1 MKKINFMLTAFRD
14 GFQSVYG
21 TKVRSEDFLPAV
33 EAAKEAG
40 VTHFESA
47 GGATFQSALFFNNE
61 NPYDVMDSFR
71 KTVGPDAN
79 LQSLARGVNVVGLNS
94 QPSDVIKL
102 HAVTF
107 KKHGL
112 TTIRNFDALN
122 DVNNLIYSG
131 KCIKEAGLKHEVTIT
146 MMSLAPGWDKTGK
159 YHTPDFYESVLKKIL
174 KSGIEFDSLCF
185 KDASGTSTPATVR
198 ETVKRAK
205 KLLPANIPVVFHS
218 HETAGT
224 GLACYLAAIDGGAD
238 GLDLSMAPVSGGTC
252 QPDLIS
258 MWHALRGSEYTLDI
272 DIDKIRKAE
281 SVLKECM
288 KEYVLKPEAMRVEPM
303 IPFSPLPGGA
313 LTNATRQLR
322 EIGQIDKYE
331 KLLGAME
338 EVVRRGGFG
347 TSVTPVSQFYIQQS
361 MQNILSADGPWKR
374 FSPGYANMILGYF
387 GTTPEPADPELV
399 KLASAYMKKEPTT
412 KTVLEL
418 NDADPTKGVKPA
430 KALLEKNGLPVTDE
444 NVFIVAACND
454 AANGVNKGLDFL
466 LGKGKCLVEKVSGTP
481 KKAVAKTADSYTVT
495 VSGKK
500 YSVSFSGSKALVNG
514 VNYEVDIKEGS
525 AKQEQ
530 SAAASSTGNGTE
542 VKSPLPGTLLKF
554 SVDNGSAVSK
564 GDVIAIMEAMKMESE
579 VKANADGVI
588 TFCMKQG
595 DQIQT
600 GDVIAEIK

>member
-33 EAAKEAG
+33 QAAKDAG
-40 VTHFESA
+40 VMHFESA
-47 GGATFQSALFFNNE
+47 GGATFQSAVMFNNE
-61 NPYDVMDSFR
+61 NPYDVMDAFR
-71 KTVGPDAN
+71 KAVGPEVN

-102 HAVTF
+102 HAQTF

-112 TTIRNFDALN
+112 TTVRNFDALN

-159 YHTPDFYESVLKKIL
+159 YHTPEFYEGVLKNIL
-174 KSGIEFDSLCF
+174 KSGIEFDSVCF
-185 KDASGTSTPATVR
+185 KDASGTSTPQTVR
-198 ETVKRAK
+198 ETIKRAK
-205 KLLPANIPVVFHS
+205 KLLPPEVKVVFHT

-224 GLACYLAAIDGGAD
+224 GLACYLAAIEGGVD
-238 GLDLSMAPVSGGTC
+238 SIDLSMAPVSGGTC
-252 QPDLIS
+252 QTDIIS
-258 MWHALRGSEYTLDI
+258 MWHALRGSDYTLDI

-281 SVLKECM
+281 SVLKDCM
-288 KEYVLKPEAMRVEPM
+288 KDYIIKPEAMRVEPM

-322 EIGQIDKYE
+322 EVGQMDKYPAI
-331 KLLGAME
+331 LAAME

-361 MQNILSADGPWKR
+361 MQNVLSPEGPWTR
-374 FSPGYANMILGYF
+374 FAPGYGNMLLGYF
-387 GTTPEPADPELV
+387 GKTPAPADPELV

-418 NDADPTKGVKPA
+418 NDADPTKGVKVA
-430 KALLEKNGLPVTDE
+430 KELLQKNNLPTTDE
-444 NVFIVAACND
+444 NIFIVAACND

-466 LGKGKCLVEKVSGTP
+466 LGKAKCQVEKKSASSVSGAGKSNAFTITIDGSAYGVEINGD
-481 KKAVAKTADSYTVT
+481 KATI
-495 VSGKK
+495 
-500 YSVSFSGSKALVNG
+500 NG
-514 VNYEVDIKEGS
+514 ETFAFNVKEGLEKSS
-525 AKQEQ
+525 APKANA
-530 SAAASSTGNGTE
+530 SAGGTE
-542 VKSPLPGTLLKF
+542 VKAPMPGVVLKLLVADGATVKN
-554 SVDNGSAVSK
+554 SQPILV
-564 GDVIAIMEAMKMESE
+564 MEAMKIETE
-579 VKANADGVI
+579 IKATADGKVY
-588 TFCMKQG
+588 FAAKNG
-595 DQIQT
+595 DTLQT
-600 GDVIAEIK
+600 GSLIATIK

>member
-1 MKKINFMLTAFRD
+1 MKKIKFMLTAFRD

-40 VTHFESA
+40 VMHFESA
-47 GGATFQSALFFNNE
+47 GGATFQSALFFNKE
-61 NPYDVMDSFR
+61 NPYDVMDAFR
-71 KTVGPDAN
+71 KTVGPDVN

-102 HAVTF
+102 HAQTF

-131 KCIKEAGLKHEVTIT
+131 KCIKEAGLKHEVTVT

-159 YHTPDFYESVLKKIL
+159 FHTPEFYEGVLKNIL
-174 KSGIEFDSLCF
+174 ASGIEFDSVCF
-185 KDASGTSTPATVR
+185 KDASGTSTPETVR
-198 ETVKRAK
+198 ETIARAK
-205 KLLPANIPVVFHS
+205 KLLPSEVDVVFHT

-224 GLACYLAAIDGGAD
+224 GLACNLAAIEGGVD
-238 GLDLSMAPVSGGTC
+238 RIDLSMAPVSGGTC
-252 QPDLIS
+252 QTDIIS

-281 SVLKECM
+281 SVLKDCLRD
-288 KEYVLKPEAMRVEPM
+288 YVLKPEAMRVEPT

-322 EIGQIDKYE
+322 EIGQIDKYPQV
-331 KLLGAME
+331 LAAME

-347 TSVTPVSQFYIQQS
+347 TSVTPVSQFYIQQA
-361 MQNILSADGPWKR
+361 MQNVIQGPWKA
-374 FSPGYANMILGYF
+374 FAPGYGNMLLGYF
-387 GTTPEPADPELV
+387 GKTPTPADPELV

-418 NDADPTKGVKPA
+418 NDADPKKGVKPA
-430 KALLEKNGLPVTDE
+430 TELLQKNNLPVTDE
-444 NVFIVAACND
+444 NIFIVAACND

-466 LGKGKCLVEKVSGTP
+466 LGKAKCLVEKKSATTETKLKGN
-481 KKAVAKTADSYTVT
+481 AFT
-495 VSGKK
+495 VSVGGETFNIELKDN
-500 YSVSFSGSKALVNG
+500 KATVNG
-514 VNYEVDIKEGS
+514 QTYDIAVKEGI
-525 AKQEQ
+525 
-530 SAAASSTGNGTE
+530 SAAAPAQTSTGGGAE
-542 VKSPLPGTLLKF
+542 VKAPMPGVIMRF
-554 SVDNGSAVSK
+554 SVTEGANVQAGQT
-564 GDVIAIMEAMKMESE
+564 VIIIEAMKMEME
-579 VKANADGVI
+579 IKATAAGKIHFTAN
-588 TFCMKQG
+588 TG
-595 DQIQT
+595 DQVQT
-600 GDVIAEIK
+600 GNVLALIK

>member
-33 EAAKEAG
+33 VAAKEAG
-40 VTHFESA
+40 VMHFESA
-47 GGATFQSALFFNNE
+47 GGATFQSAVMFNNE
-61 NPYDVMDSFR
+61 NPYDVMDAFR
-71 KTVGPDAN
+71 KAVGPDVN

-102 HAVTF
+102 HAKTF

-131 KCIKEAGLKHEVTIT
+131 KCIKEAGLKHEVAVT

-159 YHTPDFYESVLKKIL
+159 YHTPEFYEGVLKNIL
-174 KSGIEFDSLCF
+174 NSGIEFDSVCF
-185 KDASGTSTPATVR
+185 KDASGTSTPQTVR
-198 ETVKRAK
+198 ETIKRAK
-205 KLLPANIPVVFHS
+205 KILPPEVKVIFHS

-224 GLACYLAAIDGGAD
+224 GIACYLAAIEGGVD
-238 GLDLSMAPVSGGTC
+238 SLDLSMAPVSGGTC
-252 QPDLIS
+252 QTDIIS
-258 MWHALRGSEYTLDI
+258 MWHALRGSDYTLDI

-281 SVLKECM
+281 NVLKECM
-288 KEYVLKPEAMRVEPM
+288 KDYVLKPEAMKVEPM

-322 EIGQIDKYE
+322 EMNQMDKYPA
-331 KLLGAME
+331 LLAAME

-361 MQNILSADGPWKR
+361 MQNVLSPEGPWTR
-374 FSPGYANMILGYF
+374 FSNGYANMILGYF
-387 GTTPEPADPELV
+387 GKTPAEPDPELV

-418 NDADPTKGVKPA
+418 NDADKTKGIKVA
-430 KALLEKNGLPVTDE
+430 KEMLEKNNLPTTDE
-444 NVFIVAACND
+444 NIFIVAACND

-466 LGKGKCLVEKVSGTP
+466 LGKAKCQVEKVSNAP
-481 KKAVAKTADSYTVT
+481 KVAAGSNAFTVT
-495 VSGKK
+495 VDGTDYGVELNGDKATIDGQTFAFSIVDGIKKASGA
-500 YSVSFSGSKALVNG
+500 VKAAVG
-514 VNYEVDIKEGS
+514 G
-525 AKQEQ
+525 
-530 SAAASSTGNGTE
+530 GTE
-542 VKSPLPGTLLKF
+542 VKAPMPGVVLKLLVSDGA
-554 SVDNGSAVSK
+554 SVKNSQPIMV
-564 GDVIAIMEAMKMESE
+564 MEAMKMETE
-579 VKANADGVI
+579 IKATADGKVS
-588 TFCMKQG
+588 FAVKNG
-595 DQIQT
+595 DTLQT
-600 GDVIAEIK
+600 GTLIATIK

>member
-33 EAAKEAG
+33 AAAKEAG
-40 VTHFESA
+40 VMHFESA
-47 GGATFQSALFFNNE
+47 GGATFQSAVMFNNE
-61 NPYDVMDSFR
+61 NPYDVMDAFR
-71 KTVGPDAN
+71 KTVGPDVN

-102 HAVTF
+102 HAQTF

-131 KCIKEAGLKHEVTIT
+131 KCIKEAGLKHEVAIT

-159 YHTPDFYESVLKKIL
+159 YHTPEFYEGVLKNIMA
-174 KSGIEFDSLCF
+174 SGIEFDSVCF
-185 KDASGTSTPATVR
+185 KDASGTSTPQ
-198 ETVKRAK
+198 TVKETIQRAK
-205 KLLPANIPVVFHS
+205 KLLPPEVKVVFHT

-224 GLACYLAAIDGGAD
+224 GLACYLAAIEGGVD
-238 GLDLSMAPVSGGTC
+238 SIDLSMAPVSGGTC
-252 QPDLIS
+252 QTDIIS
-258 MWHALRGSEYTLDI
+258 MWHALRGSNYTLDI

-281 SVLKECM
+281 SVLKDCM
-288 KEYVLKPEAMRVEPM
+288 KDYVLKPEAMRVEPM

-322 EIGQIDKYE
+322 EMNQMDKYPA
-331 KLLGAME
+331 LLAAME

-361 MQNILSADGPWKR
+361 MQNVLSPEGPWTR
-374 FSPGYANMILGYF
+374 FAPGYGNMLLGYF
-387 GTTPEPADPELV
+387 GKTPAPADPELV

-418 NDADPTKGVKPA
+418 NDADPTKGVKVA
-430 KALLEKNGLPVTDE
+430 KELLEKNNLPTTDE
-444 NVFIVAACND
+444 NIFIVAACND

-466 LGKGKCLVEKVSGTP
+466 LGKAKCTVEKKSASSAKAGGNAFTITIDGTAYGVEVNGDKATINGETFAFDVKEGLQAQVSSAP
-481 KKAVAKTADSYTVT
+481 KAVA
-495 VSGKK
+495 VSG
-500 YSVSFSGSKALVNG
+500 GA
-514 VNYEVDIKEGS
+514 
-525 AKQEQ
+525 
-530 SAAASSTGNGTE
+530 E
-542 VKSPLPGTLLKF
+542 VKSPMPGVVLKLLVSDGA
-554 SVDNGSAVSK
+554 SVKNAQPIMV
-564 GDVIAIMEAMKMESE
+564 MEAMKMETEIKATAEGKVSFA
-579 VKANADGVI
+579 VKN
-588 TFCMKQG
+588 G
-595 DQIQT
+595 DTLQT
-600 GDVIAEIK
+600 GTLIATIK

>member
-33 EAAKEAG
+33 VAAKEAG
-40 VTHFESA
+40 VMHFESA
-47 GGATFQSALFFNNE
+47 GGATFQSAVMFNNE
-61 NPYDVMDSFR
+61 NPYDVMDAFR
-71 KTVGPDAN
+71 KAVGPEVN
-79 LQSLARGVNVVGLNS
+79 LQSLSRGVNVVGLNS

-102 HAVTF
+102 HAQTF

-159 YHTPDFYESVLKKIL
+159 YHTPEFYEGVLKNII
-174 KSGIEFDSLCF
+174 KSGIEFDSVCF
-185 KDASGTSTPATVR
+185 KDASGTSTPQVVR
-198 ETVKRAK
+198 ETIKRAK
-205 KLLPANIPVVFHS
+205 KILPPEVKVIFHT

-224 GLACYLAAIDGGAD
+224 GLACYLAAIEGGVD
-238 GLDLSMAPVSGGTC
+238 SIDLSMAPVSGGTC
-252 QPDLIS
+252 QTDIIS
-258 MWHALRGSEYTLDI
+258 MWHALRGSDYTLDI

-281 SVLKECM
+281 SVLKDCM
-288 KEYVLKPEAMRVEPM
+288 KDYVLKPEAMRVEPM

-322 EIGQIDKYE
+322 EMNQMDKYPA
-331 KLLGAME
+331 LLAAME

-361 MQNILSADGPWKR
+361 MQNVLSPEGPWTR

-387 GTTPEPADPELV
+387 GKTPAPADPELV

-412 KTVLEL
+412 KPVLEL
-418 NDADPTKGVKPA
+418 NDADPTKGVKVA
-430 KALLEKNGLPVTDE
+430 KEMLKKNNLPTTDE
-444 NVFIVAACND
+444 NIFIVAACND

-466 LGKGKCLVEKVSGTP
+466 LGKAKCQVEKKSASSAKAASNAFTITIDGT
-481 KKAVAKTADSYTVT
+481 AYGVE
-495 VSGKK
+495 
-500 YSVSFSGSKALVNG
+500 VNG
-514 VNYEVDIKEGS
+514 DKATINGETFAFDVKEGLQ
-525 AKQEQ
+525 AQ
-530 SAAASSTGNGTE
+530 AASAPKTSTGSGVE
-542 VKSPLPGTLLKF
+542 VKAPMPGVVLKLLVADGA
-554 SVDNGSAVSK
+554 SVKNAQPIMV
-564 GDVIAIMEAMKMESE
+564 MEAMKMETE
-579 VKANADGVI
+579 IKATADGKVS
-588 TFCMKQG
+588 FAVKNG
-595 DQIQT
+595 DTLQT
-600 GDVIAEIK
+600 GTLIATIK

>member
-33 EAAKEAG
+33 VAAKEAG
-40 VTHFESA
+40 VMHFESA
-47 GGATFQSALFFNNE
+47 GGATFQSAVMFNNE
-61 NPYDVMDSFR
+61 NPYDVMDAFR
-71 KTVGPDAN
+71 KAVGPEVN
-79 LQSLARGVNVVGLNS
+79 LQSLSRGVNVVGLNS

-102 HAVTF
+102 HAQTF

-159 YHTPDFYESVLKKIL
+159 YHTPEFYEGVLKNIM
-174 KSGIEFDSLCF
+174 KSGIEFDSVCF
-185 KDASGTSTPATVR
+185 KDASGTSTPQVVR
-198 ETVKRAK
+198 ETIKRAK
-205 KLLPANIPVVFHS
+205 KILPPEVKVVFHT

-224 GLACYLAAIDGGAD
+224 GLACYLAAIEGGVD
-238 GLDLSMAPVSGGTC
+238 SIDLSMAPVSGGTC
-252 QPDLIS
+252 QTDIIS
-258 MWHALRGSEYTLDI
+258 MWHALRGSNYTLDI

-281 SVLKECM
+281 SVLKDCM
-288 KEYVLKPEAMRVEPM
+288 KDYVLKPEAMRVEPM

-322 EIGQIDKYE
+322 EMNQMDKYPA
-331 KLLGAME
+331 LLAAME

-361 MQNILSADGPWKR
+361 MQNILSPEGPWTR
-374 FSPGYANMILGYF
+374 FSNGYANMILGYF
-387 GTTPEPADPELV
+387 GKTPAKPDQELV

-418 NDADPTKGVKPA
+418 NDADPTKGVKVA
-430 KALLEKNGLPVTDE
+430 KEMLEKNNLPTTDE
-444 NVFIVAACND
+444 NIFIVAACND

-466 LGKGKCLVEKVSGTP
+466 LGKAKCLVEKKSATSAKVGSNAFTITIDGTAYGVEVNGDKATINGETFAFDVKEGIQAQAASTP
-481 KKAVAKTADSYTVT
+481 KA
-495 VSGKK
+495 
-500 YSVSFSGSKALVNG
+500 SVGGG
-514 VNYEVDIKEGS
+514 V
-525 AKQEQ
+525 
-530 SAAASSTGNGTE
+530 E
-542 VKSPLPGTLLKF
+542 VKAPMPGVVLKLLVADGA
-554 SVDNGSAVSK
+554 SVKNAQPIMV
-564 GDVIAIMEAMKMESE
+564 MEAMKMETE
-579 VKANADGVI
+579 IKATADGKVS
-588 TFCMKQG
+588 FAVKNG
-595 DQIQT
+595 DTLQT
-600 GDVIAEIK
+600 GTLIATIK

>member
-33 EAAKEAG
+33 VAAKEAG
-40 VTHFESA
+40 VRHFESA
-47 GGATFQSALFFNNE
+47 GGATFQSALMFNNE
-61 NPYDVMDSFR
+61 NPYDVMDAFR
-71 KTVGPDAN
+71 KAVGPEVN

-102 HAVTF
+102 HAQTF

-146 MMSLAPGWDKTGK
+146 MMSLAPNWDKTGK
-159 YHTPDFYESVLKKIL
+159 FHTPEFYEGVLKNII
-174 KSGIEFDSLCF
+174 KSGIEFDSVCF
-185 KDASGTSTPATVR
+185 KDASGTSTPQTVR
-198 ETVKRAK
+198 ETIKRAK
-205 KLLPANIPVVFHS
+205 KILPPEVKVVFHS

-224 GLACYLAAIDGGAD
+224 GLACYLAAIEGGVD
-238 GLDLSMAPVSGGTC
+238 SLDLSMAPVSGGTC

-258 MWHALRGSEYTLDI
+258 MWHALRGSDYTLDI

-281 SVLKECM
+281 NVLKECM
-288 KEYVLKPEAMRVEPM
+288 KDYIIKPEAMKVEPM

-322 EIGQIDKYE
+322 EVGQMDKYE
-331 KLLGAME
+331 KILAAME

-361 MQNILSADGPWKR
+361 MQNVLSPEGPWTR
-374 FSPGYANMILGYF
+374 FAPGYANMILGYF
-387 GTTPEPADPELV
+387 GKTPAPADPELV

-418 NDADPTKGVKPA
+418 NDADKTKGVKVA
-430 KALLEKNGLPVTDE
+430 KELLEKNNLPTTDE
-444 NVFIVAACND
+444 NIFIVAACND

-466 LGKGKCLVEKVSGTP
+466 LGKAKCQVEKKSSTSAGAKLGGNAFTITIDGEAYGVELNGDKATINGETFAFNVKEGLEKASTP
-481 KKAVAKTADSYTVT
+481 KANTA
-495 VSGKK
+495 G
-500 YSVSFSGSKALVNG
+500 GG
-514 VNYEVDIKEGS
+514 V
-525 AKQEQ
+525 
-530 SAAASSTGNGTE
+530 E
-542 VKSPLPGTLLKF
+542 VKAPMPGVVLKLLVADGA
-554 SVDNGSAVSK
+554 SVKNSQPIMV
-564 GDVIAIMEAMKMESE
+564 MEAMKMETE
-579 VKANADGVI
+579 IKATADGKVS
-588 TFCMKQG
+588 FAVKNG
-595 DQIQT
+595 DTLQT
-600 GDVIAEIK
+600 GTLIATIK

>member
-33 EAAKEAG
+33 VAAKEAG
-40 VTHFESA
+40 VMHFESA
-47 GGATFQSALFFNNE
+47 GGATFQSAVMFNNE
-61 NPYDVMDSFR
+61 NPYDVMDAFR
-71 KTVGPDAN
+71 KAVGPDVN

-102 HAVTF
+102 HAQTF

-131 KCIKEAGLKHEVTIT
+131 KCIKEAGLKHEVSIT

-159 YHTPDFYESVLKKIL
+159 YHTPEFYEGVLKNIL
-174 KSGIEFDSLCF
+174 NSGIEFDSVCF
-185 KDASGTSTPATVR
+185 KDASGTSTPQTVR
-198 ETVKRAK
+198 ETIQRAK
-205 KLLPANIPVVFHS
+205 KLLPPEVKVIFHT

-224 GLACYLAAIDGGAD
+224 GLACYLAAIEGGVD
-238 GLDLSMAPVSGGTC
+238 SIDLSMAPVSGGTC
-252 QPDLIS
+252 QTDIIS
-258 MWHALRGSEYTLDI
+258 MWHALRGSNYTLDI

-281 SVLKECM
+281 SVLKDCM
-288 KEYVLKPEAMRVEPM
+288 KDYVLKPEAMRVEPM

-322 EIGQIDKYE
+322 EMNQMDKYPA
-331 KLLGAME
+331 LLAAME

-361 MQNILSADGPWKR
+361 MQNVLSPEGPWTR
-374 FSPGYANMILGYF
+374 FAPGYGNMLLGYF
-387 GTTPEPADPELV
+387 GKTPAPADPELV

-418 NDADPTKGVKPA
+418 NDADPTKGVKVA
-430 KALLEKNGLPVTDE
+430 KELLEKNNLPTTDE
-444 NVFIVAACND
+444 NIFIVAACND

-466 LGKGKCLVEKVSGTP
+466 LGKAKCQVEKKSASSSQKVGGNAFTITIDGSAYGVEINGD
-481 KKAVAKTADSYTVT
+481 KATI
-495 VSGKK
+495 
-500 YSVSFSGSKALVNG
+500 NG
-514 VNYEVDIKEGS
+514 ETFAFDVKEGLQ
-525 AKQEQ
+525 AQ
-530 SAAASSTGNGTE
+530 AASAPKASNGAGVE
-542 VKSPLPGTLLKF
+542 VKAPMPGVVLKLLVADGA
-554 SVDNGSAVSK
+554 SVKNSQPIMV
-564 GDVIAIMEAMKMESE
+564 MEAMKMETE
-579 VKANADGVI
+579 IKATADGKVS
-588 TFCMKQG
+588 FAVKNG
-595 DQIQT
+595 DTLQT
-600 GDVIAEIK
+600 GTLIATIK